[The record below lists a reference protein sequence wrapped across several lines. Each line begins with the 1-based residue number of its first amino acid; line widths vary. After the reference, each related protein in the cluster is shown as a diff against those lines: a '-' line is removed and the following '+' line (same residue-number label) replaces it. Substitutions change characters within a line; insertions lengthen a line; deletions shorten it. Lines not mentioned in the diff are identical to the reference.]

1 MKMRQLGVCAAI
13 LTLAG
18 PAAGQDR
25 EADWLRKPTAETL
38 WAVFPVAAYQKGR
51 SGRAI
56 IACAVTVQGVL
67 RDCRAESEEPQGF
80 GFGAAAVALSPQFLM
95 RPALRD
101 GKPVE
106 SMVRIPINWDMS
118 GMVGP
123 FGPPPDRG
131 DRVYTHLPWSAAP
144 TVAQV
149 VQAYPKKAR
158 EAGQGGTAV
167 LACRI
172 KADGGLIAC
181 DKVRETP
188 SGLGLLSA
196 ARSLVPHFRTPTRDS
211 KGNAVA
217 GARAHVSVTF
227 APELLEQAPAV
238 GRPSWRAVPSIE
250 DLAAVIPPAA
260 RAAKV
265 FRARVMM
272 TCRVVSEGRVDGC
285 SVESE
290 APEGLGYGA
299 AAMSLTPQF
308 RLAVWTDEG
317 LPTVGGAVRIPL
329 RFDLEA
335 LAVQEGPAPQEAAPP
350 PAAP

>member
-1 MKMRQLGVCAAI
+1 MKIRQLGVFAVVLA
-13 LTLAG
+13 TAG
-18 PAAGQDR
+18 PAGGQDR
-25 EADWLRKPTAETL
+25 EADWLKKPTAENL
-38 WAVFPVAAYQKGR
+38 WSVFPVEAYRKSR
-51 SGRAI
+51 SGKAV
-56 IACAVTVQGVL
+56 IACVVTVQGVL
-67 RDCRAESEEPQGF
+67 RDCRPVSEEPQGL

-95 RPALRD
+95 RPAMRD

-106 SMVRIPINWDMS
+106 SLVRIPINWDMS

-131 DRVYTHLPWSAAP
+131 ARVYTHLPWSAAP
-144 TVAQV
+144 TLEQV

-158 EAGQGGTAV
+158 ETGTGGTAV

-196 ARSLVPHFRTPTRDS
+196 ARSLVPHFRTPTHDG
-211 KGNAVA
+211 KGDTVA

-227 APELLEQAPAV
+227 APELLEPAPAV
-238 GRPSWRAVPSIE
+238 GRPRWRAVPSID

-260 RAAKV
+260 REAKA
-265 FRARVMM
+265 FQARVMM
-272 TCRVVSEGRVDGC
+272 MCRVVAEGRVEGC
-285 SVESE
+285 AVESE
-290 APEGLGYGA
+290 TPQDLGYAA
-299 AAMSLTPQF
+299 AAMTLTPQF

-317 LPTVGGAVRIPL
+317 LPTVGGTVRIPL

-335 LAVQEGPAPQEAAPP
+335 LAPQEAS
-350 PAAP
+350 PAAAP